1 MFSRLHDCSCTN
13 SKQCIVPISQSYENC
28 WQALSFYDFLNILT
42 HLRRRFCIVVG
53 VTSAVFLQFSCHH
66 FSKKTVIYEMAV
78 KVALLLAHR

>member
-28 WQALSFYDFLNILT
+28 WQALSFYDFLNIYTPSSSFL
-42 HLRRRFCIVVG
+42 HSSRCHVCSL
-53 VTSAVFLQFSCHH
+53 LQFWCHH
-66 FSKKTVIYEMAV
+66 FSKKPVIYEMAV